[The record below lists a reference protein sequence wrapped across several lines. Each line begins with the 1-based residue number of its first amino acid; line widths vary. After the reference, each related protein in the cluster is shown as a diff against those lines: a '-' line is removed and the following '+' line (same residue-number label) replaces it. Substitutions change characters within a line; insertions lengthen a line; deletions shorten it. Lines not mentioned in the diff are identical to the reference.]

1 MYADPEVMRY
11 VGDGR
16 TLTRS
21 ETERSVRRMIER
33 WEADGFGLFT
43 TVRKDDEAVIGRV
56 GLLVWNTDTWEP
68 TTRAEAADVPSEVEV
83 GYTLGRDYWG
93 QGFAT
98 EAAGAVRD
106 YALGELGAG
115 RLIAL
120 IIHGNT
126 ASENVARKLG
136 LEYERNIM
144 LGRREAQLFALE
156 PCWQDEDASRVVG
169 GTKTPA
175 EVDRMM
181 ERTVRHWDWFG
192 IGNFT
197 VERREDGAI
206 LGRVGFLI
214 WNPET
219 WENGH
224 RVQLEQPY
232 VTELGWK
239 LGREAWG
246 RGYATEA
253 ALACRDWAL
262 GERGLT
268 RVISLIALENTP
280 SIRVAEQIGES
291 FERELEPSPFQFP
304 AGMWSLG
311 EKIAP

>member
-1 MYADPEVMRY
+1 VLSLETDRLVLRAPVPQDADAVAPMYADPEVMRY

-106 YALGELGAG
+106 YALGELGAA

-120 IIHGNT
+120 IIHGNI

-136 LEYERNIM
+136 LEYERVIM

-156 PCWQDEDASRVVG
+156 P
-169 GTKTPA
+169 
-175 EVDRMM
+175 
-181 ERTVRHWDWFG
+181 
-192 IGNFT
+192 
-197 VERREDGAI
+197 
-206 LGRVGFLI
+206 
-214 WNPET
+214 
-219 WENGH
+219 
-224 RVQLEQPY
+224 
-232 VTELGWK
+232 
-239 LGREAWG
+239 
-246 RGYATEA
+246 
-253 ALACRDWAL
+253 
-262 GERGLT
+262 
-268 RVISLIALENTP
+268 
-280 SIRVAEQIGES
+280 
-291 FERELEPSPFQFP
+291 
-304 AGMWSLG
+304 
-311 EKIAP
+311 